1 MPPSSPGQTTT
12 GGTAASRVD
21 TAYANLRQAILAGQ
35 FAFGL
40 HLSENAMA
48 ARLGLSRTPVREA
61 FTRLHAERLVER
73 RADGGYYVAAPDL
86 ARLEALYE
94 LRVTLELRGI
104 TRVIDL
110 DISHDRDRLAQVR
123 ATWQDL
129 RGTEPPLDGSFIKH
143 DEAYHINLATASGNP
158 ALTEALAAVNLQ
170 IRAVRSYDFLT
181 ADRIEQTIDEHLAI
195 VGQLLDA
202 HTERAA
208 ELMASHI
215 GASMNVV
222 RERAQ
227 RALIAMLETRR
238 QVDQATLAMP
248 GPIDWAD
255 SPAGGGA

>member
-1 MPPSSPGQTTT
+1 
-12 GGTAASRVD
+12 VD
-21 TAYANLRQAILAGQ
+21 TAYASLRQAILDGQ

-48 ARLGLSRTPVREA
+48 TRLGLSRTPVREA

-110 DISHDRDRLAQVR
+110 GITHDRDRLAQVMDS
-123 ATWQDL
+123 WQHL
-129 RGTEPPLDGSFIKH
+129 RGTEPPLDGSFIKQ
-143 DEAYHINLATASGNP
+143 DEAYHLNLAAASGNP
-158 ALTEALAAVNLQ
+158 ALTEALAGVNLQ

-181 ADRIEQTIDEHLAI
+181 EDRIEKTIEEHLAI
-195 VGQLLDA
+195 VGKLLDG
-202 HTERAA
+202 HTEAA
-208 ELMASHI
+208 ANLMATHI

-227 RALIAMLETRR
+227 RALLAMLQTRSHTS
-238 QVDQATLAMP
+238 QTGQTALSMP
-248 GPIDWAD
+248 GPIDWAEPLTV
-255 SPAGGGA
+255 SGA